1 MIMLQKYAEI
11 ESVDIILEIY
21 SIGYWLGAYIDIGS
35 LRDVIENGHQML
47 LNWRYDELGTILRN
61 PIST

>member
-1 MIMLQKYAEI
+1 MLQKYAEI

-21 SIGYWLGAYIDIGS
+21 SIGYIDIGS

>member
-1 MIMLQKYAEI
+1 MIMSQKYAEI